1 MGIFFTSDSHFGHGN
16 IIKYCKR
23 PFLSVEEMDA
33 EMIRRW
39 NRVVKANDIVYHLG
53 DFTLLGT
60 KKAAEYFLQLNGK
73 IRILGTTWH
82 HDKKWLPR
90 CNIKDGN
97 LLLPKLGRT
106 DFISASGHHVV
117 VLPALFLLEIAG
129 LGDNEN
135 SQVVVLCHYPLAV
148 WDRKHYGAWH
158 LHGHSHGSHENDG
171 LSLDVGVDCNQFRPV
186 SLEDVVGKMRAH
198 A

>member
-1 MGIFFTSDSHFGHGN
+1 MGIFFTSDNHFGHGN
-16 IIKYCKR
+16 IIKYCER
-23 PFLSVEEMDA
+23 PFSSVEEMDA

-60 KKAAEYFLQLNGK
+60 KKAAEYFLRLNGK

-82 HDKKWLPR
+82 HDKKWMPR
-90 CNIKDGN
+90 SNIKGAN
-97 LLLPKLGRT
+97 LCVPKLGCT
-106 DFISASGHHVV
+106 DFVSASGDHVV
-117 VLPALFLLEIAG
+117 VLPALFVLEIAG
-129 LGDNEN
+129 LGDNRN

-148 WDRKHYGAWH
+148 WDRKHYGAWR
-158 LHGHSHGSHENDG
+158 LHGHSHGSYENDG
-171 LSLDVGVDCNQFRPV
+171 LSLDVGVDCNQFQPV
-186 SLEDVVGKMRAH
+186 SLDDVIEKMMAY